1 MTLFLKSTTESP
13 NYEYLNAVIRAR
25 GTKLLEQEV
34 FFTLAGGTLED
45 LELFL
50 LESVYG
56 IRCREQLAIGG
67 SSVLFRVENAL
78 AAGTADIL
86 LETASLARGEAG
98 LFFDVLLSMAD
109 LENGRLLLRASR
121 AGEARGKPP
130 LWRMYCVAGTAFYDD
145 LWKKCFNAA
154 DGAIRCHEEENPM
167 ASLLGE
173 AYRTLYETGS
183 LSVSERALYSGWLDY
198 WREQLGPLK
207 GTNVRLME
215 EYLGRL
221 TDTWNLSTWFRS
233 GTELEHGVRSFLR
246 GGWGL
251 SPLKLEGCAT
261 LECLFEGSGWEIP
274 FLSGQREANSVFLRK
289 FQGLFHLWQKRL
301 YRKDLLGIHV
311 SMGYAA
317 QVQLEWANL
326 SMIAAG
332 LSLNIPSAEIVRH
345 LLLPGE

>member
-221 TDTWNLSTWFRS
+221 TDTWNLSTWFRL

-251 SPLKLEGCAT
+251 SSLKLEGCAT

-274 FLSGQREANSVFLRK
+274 FLSGQRDANSVVLRK

-311 SMGYAA
+311 SMGFAA